1 MNYVF
6 IPRSSFQRLEIGLSA
21 LNSQLSTLRF
31 RLKLTLSLLACAL
44 ASLTSAQAQL
54 KAGDV
59 FPQLADAQLTGDVP
73 ATAGK
78 ILIVDFWASWCAP
91 CKASFPAL
99 GKIAAEYAARGVV
112 LVGVSVDEKAS
123 AYAAFVKKQ
132 APPFVTVHDARQ
144 KLVAAVQVPAM
155 PTTYLIGP
163 DGKIRSLHA
172 GYHGEPSDLELR
184 AGLDAIL
191 TEKNYPLLR

>member
-1 MNYVF
+1 MNFVF
-6 IPRSSFQRLEIGLSA
+6 LPRSSSQRLEIGRST
-21 LNSQLSTLRF
+21 LNSRLPTLRSQLQF
-31 RLKLTLSLLACAL
+31 TLALLACAL
-44 ASLTSAQAQL
+44 ASLTSAHAQL
-54 KAGDV
+54 KAGDA
-59 FPQLADAQLTGDVP
+59 FPKLADAQLTGDVP

-99 GKIAAEYAARGVV
+99 AKIAADYAARGVV

-132 APPFVTVHDARQ
+132 APPFATVHDARQ

-163 DGKIRSLHA
+163 DGKIRSVHA
-172 GYHGEPSDLELR
+172 GYHGDASDRELR

-191 TEKNYPLLR
+191 SEKP